1 MFIRSLGRFLVHFA
15 VIAIA
20 VVLGVL
26 VFWVDS
32 QRRRLNEQAGAL
44 SALSS
49 RVTAIETAAAVRP
62 CDRLHVEDLRVKR
75 PRTGPVDE
83 DESNPVI
90 RRR

>member
-1 MFIRSLGRFLVHFA
+1 MHFA
-15 VIAIA
+15 IIALAVI
-20 VVLGVL
+20 VGVL

-62 CDRLHVEDLRVKR
+62 SCDRLHVDELRVKR
-75 PRTGPVDE
+75 PRLGPVDE